1 MSEEITAE
9 EFGEAINTLHHQP
22 AFKTYIQ
29 GLRQDIHTQTRVVA
43 GAGKDPYRQYYE
55 TGILE
60 GLLRQVER
68 LDQSASDTVDS

>member
-9 EFGEAINTLHHQP
+9 EFEEAIDTLRHQP
-22 AFKTYIQ
+22 AFKTYMQ
-29 GLRQDIHTQTRVVA
+29 GLRQDINTQTRVVA
-43 GAGKDPYRQYYE
+43 GAGTDPYRQYYE

-68 LDQSASDTVDS
+68 LDQVVTEASES